1 MTQAFGNRFNAL
13 PQNVDNTV
21 SDEVNADD
29 VFEKAI
35 AEAVQTA
42 IAETTSTVKKGV
54 SSVKPVQT
62 RSTGS
67 NGKMDAST
75 IGEIIRQVVA
85 AIQPMIASVVTAAV
99 SASTKQIV
107 AEVKATTDS
116 QTTEVRNSLGKVKQ
130 QVQLQRF
137 DLDRLELYSRR
148 ESVRIYGIP
157 ESEGEDTNRLVIDLA
172 ADMGVTV
179 KPEDIS
185 VSHRLPAGRGPR
197 TKAANRPRPI
207 IAKFVRRDMKS
218 QVTRNKRKLREKEGR
233 RWVFIED
240 DLTPLR
246 AKLVRELKADEHIK
260 NVWTIDGRV
269 FCTRT
274 ENGREVK
281 KTIESPEDLLSVGWT
296 EAKVKELGFF
306 MDL

>member
-29 VFEKAI
+29 VFEKAT

-107 AEVKATTDS
+107 AEVKATADS

-137 DLDRLELYSRR
+137 DLDRLEQYSRR

-157 ESEGEDTNRLVIDLA
+157 ESEGRTQTDLSS
-172 ADMGVTV
+172 TWHQTW
-179 KPEDIS
+179 
-185 VSHRLPAGRGPR
+185 VSL
-197 TKAANRPRPI
+197 
-207 IAKFVRRDMKS
+207 
-218 QVTRNKRKLREKEGR
+218 
-233 RWVFIED
+233 
-240 DLTPLR
+240 
-246 AKLVRELKADEHIK
+246 
-260 NVWTIDGRV
+260 
-269 FCTRT
+269 
-274 ENGREVK
+274 
-281 KTIESPEDLLSVGWT
+281 
-296 EAKVKELGFF
+296 
-306 MDL
+306 